1 MVASTRSRLNAT
13 AEMKDK
19 IPTLGEKLAE
29 RYLKG
34 GLEEQQR

>member
-1 MVASTRSRLNAT
+1 
-13 AEMKDK
+13 MKDK

-29 RYLKG
+29 RYLKS